1 MSGLAGLLRARKIL
15 MRENQRNREGPD
27 HAGHCGIVKELGLYP
42 ESSGKSFTISKV
54 SRSYKHPPCLF
65 ISLQNLGQSWF
76 EATPDVL
83 SPEKLPWAS
92 RRHCGLPPVT
102 VCLSTTEPIRCVT
115 DCEWQEGELGGPAAG
130 FLLTSV
136 NSCCRLEKS
145 KTSGLCFCSSIP
157 ESASHPLDA
166 GGINT

>member
-1 MSGLAGLLRARKIL
+1 MAGLLRARKIL
-15 MRENQRNREGPD
+15 MRENQRNRQGPD

-54 SRSYKHPPCLF
+54 SRSYRHPPCLF

-136 NSCCRLEKS
+136 DSCLPTGKVQDLGS
-145 KTSGLCFCSSIP
+145 LFLFLHT
-157 ESASHPLDA
+157 
-166 GGINT
+166 